1 MSKEADE
8 LGLAATTE
16 KVELDHGA
24 EPLSERDLQLLK
36 LEQELNQKLDT
47 ELEKGGDNLLWPRAL
62 WFIIPN
68 EFGERFNYYGVRPLF
83 AKYLTTMV
91 GVTSAQGAIY
101 VSYFNA
107 MAYVFPLGGAAL
119 SDSFL
124 GKYWTIVSLSVVYA
138 LGVILLAIFS
148 IPGLLG
154 YTGLNEK
161 GLELLPLVSW
171 FVPVVLIAI
180 GTGGIKPCVSAHG
193 GDQYL
198 THQRKGM
205 DFFFS
210 IFYISINIGAL
221 ISGSITPLWVQNT
234 TCFGRP
240 CYFQPYIMCACV
252 FTVAALIFAFGK
264 PFYRIV
270 PPRGQFLPWLAV
282 KTALIAGY
290 KYIKAPSAERKAK
303 KHYLEFATEE
313 MGADL
318 VEETKLLGNV
328 IYAILPI
335 MFFWMVYDQGS
346 NEWYYQYD
354 LMTPASGLPAETF
367 SNINSL
373 LIIILVPSLVPL
385 YRWLES
391 KQIRLS
397 ILGRM
402 TIGFSL
408 MCISF
413 LVSAILQ
420 IQVIEGFD
428 PTDLDDKGY
437 CKSKCVSAWWQ
448 LPQWFLLSLGEA
460 MLSPEGLK
468 FTYMNVGKQMRA
480 QSLSFWLL
488 MSSLGNIIT
497 AQVGV
502 GIEKNSMFNDYDSL
516 KAKSNVDNGIS
527 LPAKYFLFTGLAI
540 IANIWFWAW
549 GLFVFEFK
557 DQNSTMTGLEGWRDR
572 RRRTEHPEVEATIE
586 VAEVSS
592 GDEKK
597 VETTI

>member
-1 MSKEADE
+1 MSTEADE
-8 LGLAATTE
+8 LGLTNVTE
-16 KVELDHGA
+16 KVELDHGT
-24 EPLSERDLQLLK
+24 EPLSEMDLQLLQ
-36 LEQELNQKLDT
+36 LEKELNQKLDA
-47 ELEKGGDNLLWPRAL
+47 ELEEAGDKLLWPKAL
-62 WFIIPN
+62 YFIIPN
-68 EFGERFNYYGVRPLF
+68 EFGERYITDLIFAEDQALIANSFNYYGVWPLF
-83 AKYLTTMV
+83 AKYLTRMV

-138 LGVILLAIFS
+138 IGVILLAVFS

-154 YTGLNEK
+154 YTG
-161 GLELLPLVSW
+161 

-210 IFYISINIGAL
+210 IFYISINIGSL
-221 ISGSITPLWVQNT
+221 ISGSITPIWAQNT
-234 TCFGRP
+234 ICFGRT
-240 CYFQPYIMCACV
+240 CYFYPYI
-252 FTVAALIFAFGK
+252 IR
-264 PFYRIV
+264 YRIV
-270 PPRGQFLPWLAV
+270 PARGQFLPWLAL
-282 KTALIAGY
+282 KTALIGAY
-290 KYIKAPSAERKAK
+290 KYVKASAAERKTK

-313 MGADL
+313 VGADM
-318 VEETKLLGNV
+318 VEETRLLGNV
-328 IYAILPI
+328 LFAILPI
-335 MFFWMVYDQGS
+335 MFYWMVYDQGS
-346 NEWYYQYD
+346 DEWYYQYD

-367 SNINSL
+367 SNINAL
-373 LIIILVPSLVPL
+373 LIIIMVPALVPI

-391 KQIRLS
+391 KNIRLS

-420 IQVIEGFD
+420 IYIIDAFD
-428 PTDLDDKGY
+428 PTDLDEKGY
-437 CKSKCVSAWWQ
+437 CNSKCLSGWWQ
-448 LPQWFLLSLGEA
+448 VPQWFLLSLGEA
-460 MLSPEGLK
+460 LLSPEGLK
-468 FTYMNVGKQMRA
+468 FTYMNVGKQKRA
-480 QSLSFWLL
+480 QAASFWLL

-497 AQVGV
+497 AQVCV
-502 GIEKNSMFNDYDSL
+502 GIENNSAFNDYDSV
-516 KAKSNVDNGIS
+516 KAKASPDNGIS

-549 GLFVFEFK
+549 GLFVFEFT
-557 DQNSTMTGLEGWRDR
+557 DQNATMTGVEGWRDR
-572 RRRTEHPEVEATIE
+572 RLRAKNPEIEATIE
-586 VAEVSS
+586 VEASS
-592 GDEKK
+592 SDKK
-597 VETTI
+597 TELVA